1 MIIFKY
7 ISTLL
12 IVLASV
18 LSFGQI
24 SNKYCIYD
32 QVALEKYQDK
42 DLDAARVYIDSAIL
56 MCEGLR
62 NDPYSHHVKG
72 FIYYE
77 LYKRDEVDNPYSTLR
92 DSAFNAF
99 LQSNS
104 LDTNNEFQTKNNK
117 SLRNIAARIQMNVA
131 NLLDTNNYKK
141 AIEVNKLY
149 KETLLKG
156 DIKSDNKAY
165 DISFYINLGGIFV
178 DLYENDKVLNATMI
192 DSAIHYYK
200 KSLELDSLNFVGNLQ
215 LGYVYHNLSID
226 IILSM
231 DPEDDIMTMYE
242 NQEKSS
248 NFGLLSLPYLKIA
261 HQQQPKNTKILYGL
275 AGIYFMLQ
283 EKDKSDF
290 YQNLYNEL
298 TKEQDGS
305 QPPLD
310 DDK

>member
-1 MIIFKY
+1 MNSLKY
-7 ISTLL
+7 ILTLIIGFSSL
-12 IVLASV
+12 CGFA
-18 LSFGQI
+18 QN

-32 QVALEKYQDK
+32 QVALEKYGDK
-42 DLDAARVYIDSAIL
+42 DLDGARTYIDSAIL
-56 MCEGLR
+56 MCDDLR
-62 NDPYSHHVKG
+62 VDPYVHHIKG

-77 LYKRDEVDNPYSTLR
+77 LYKRDQVNDSYSSLR
-92 DSAFNAF
+92 DTAFSAF
-99 LQSNS
+99 LESNK
-104 LDTNNEFQTKNNK
+104 LDSENEFTVKNNK
-117 SLRNIAARIQMNVA
+117 SLRNIATRIQMNVA
-131 NLLDTNNYKK
+131 NLLDTTNYREAIKVNN
-141 AIEVNKLY
+141 LY
-149 KETLLKG
+149 KETLKKG
-156 DIKSDNKAY
+156 NIEVDNKPY
-165 DISFYINLGGIFV
+165 DISFYISLGGLFV
-178 DLYENDKVLNATMI
+178 DLYENDKVANATMI
-192 DSAIHYYK
+192 DSAIHYYE

-242 NQEKSS
+242 NQERSS

-298 TKEQDGS
+298 TKEQEGN
-305 QPPLD
+305 QVPP
-310 DDK
+310 KNGN

>member
-1 MIIFKY
+1 MTSIKHI
-7 ISTLL
+7 L
-12 IVLASV
+12 ILVLILTSAI
-18 LSFGQI
+18 SFGQGLT
-24 SNKYCIYD
+24 KYCIYD

-42 DLDAARVYIDSAIL
+42 DLEGARTYIDSAIL
-56 MCEGLR
+56 MCDELR
-62 NDPYSHHVKG
+62 ADPYSHHVKG

-77 LYKRDEVDNPYSTLR
+77 LYKKNEVDNPYSSLR

-99 LQSNS
+99 MESNR
-104 LDTNNEFQTKNNK
+104 LDTKEEFTVKNNK
-117 SLRNIAARIQMNVA
+117 SLRNIATRIQMNVA
-131 NLLDTNNYKK
+131 NLLDTNNYAK
-141 AIEVNKLY
+141 AIEVNKIY
-149 KETLLKG
+149 KETLNKG
-156 DIKSDNKAY
+156 NIQIDNKPY
-165 DISFYINLGGIFV
+165 DISFYISLGGIFT
-178 DLYENDKVLNATMI
+178 DLYENNKVANASMI
-192 DSAIHYYK
+192 DSAILYYS

-248 NFGLLSLPYLKIA
+248 NYGIMSLPFLKIA

-305 QPPLD
+305 QTPPRND
-310 DDK
+310 N

>member
-1 MIIFKY
+1 MNSFKY
-7 ISTLL
+7 ISTLV
-12 IVLASV
+12 IVLTSI
-18 LSFGQI
+18 LCFGQN

-42 DLDAARVYIDSAIL
+42 DLDGARIYIDSAII
-56 MCEGLR
+56 MCEDLR
-62 NDPYSHHVKG
+62 NDPYSHHIKG
-72 FIYYE
+72 FVYYE
-77 LYKRDEVDNPYSTLR
+77 LYKRDEVNDPHSTLR

-104 LDTNNEFQTKNNK
+104 LDVNNEFTTKNNK
-117 SLRNIAARIQMNVA
+117 SLRNIATRIQMNVA
-131 NLLDTNNYKK
+131 NLLDTNNYTK
-141 AIEVNKLY
+141 AIEVNNLY
-149 KETLLKG
+149 KETLERG
-156 DIKSDNKAY
+156 NIKIDNQPY
-165 DISFYINLGGIFV
+165 DISFYISLGGIFT
-178 DLYENDKVLNATMI
+178 DLYENNKTSNASMI
-192 DSAIHYYK
+192 DSAIVYYK

-226 IILSM
+226 IILAM

-305 QPPLD
+305 QSPPRND
-310 DDK
+310 N

>member
-1 MIIFKY
+1 MNSFKY
-7 ISTLL
+7 ISTLIL
-12 IVLASV
+12 VLTSIIG
-18 LSFGQI
+18 FGQN

-42 DLDAARVYIDSAIL
+42 DLEAARIYIDSAIL
-56 MCEGLR
+56 MCDELR
-62 NDPYSHHVKG
+62 VDPYSHHVKG

-77 LYKRDEVDNPYSTLR
+77 LFKLNEVDNPYSTLR

-99 LQSNS
+99 MESNR
-104 LDTNNEFQTKNNK
+104 LDSNNEFTAKNHK
-117 SLRNIAARIQMNVA
+117 SLRNIATRIQMNVA
-131 NLLDTNNYKK
+131 NLLDTNNYEK
-141 AIEVNKLY
+141 AIEVNEIY
-149 KETLLKG
+149 KKTLEKG
-156 DIKSDNKAY
+156 NIEIDNKPY
-165 DISFYINLGGIFV
+165 NISFYISLGGIFT
-178 DLYENDKVLNATMI
+178 DLYENDKIANATMI

-298 TKEQDGS
+298 TKDQEGDQTPS
-305 QPPLD
+305 
-310 DDK
+310 KE